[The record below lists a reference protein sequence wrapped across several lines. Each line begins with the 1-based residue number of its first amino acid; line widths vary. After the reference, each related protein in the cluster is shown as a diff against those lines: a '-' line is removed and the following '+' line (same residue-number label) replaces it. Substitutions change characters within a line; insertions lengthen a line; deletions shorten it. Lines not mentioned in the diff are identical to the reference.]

1 MYREEDDDEERV
13 DETEDDAGTP
23 KGASRRLEQ
32 ALECLTCVPVVGI
45 VQRSDEKFWEKKV
58 FELFMRSL
66 GSTEQQ
72 QQEQQQQGEEKK
84 GGEEEEEEE
93 VNEMDDLALFV
104 RKGEHTYFVRR
115 RSSGQDVLLK
125 RAEKE
130 GVDWQESFVL
140 NMVMQQ
146 LVFELTV
153 YVCRRSA
160 DGRQYATLNQTTTR
174 VYPSTVRVN
183 VKSMTRKSTKQAK
196 EDSYPVMYFTMYDF
210 DDVFRNMLLGPDLV
224 LCVDLSVSTAR
235 SAFLGVPMAQAFAPA
250 RTISVFCGAID
261 YAKIDTAF
269 TKQGGGFLSRV
280 ASVFAPGS
288 RRRDGGTAPGESP
301 DSKFVT
307 VNGPRNVGTVQF
319 CFNRHTVANSTTP
332 SPSPEAAAD
341 TATKQKKRGGKDSDH
356 HTEYQCMPY
365 YLSLDIHEIVRAIVK
380 KADI

>member
-1 MYREEDDDEERV
+1 MYREEDEDEGRV
-13 DETEDDAGTP
+13 EGIEDDAGTP

-45 VQRSDEKFWEKKV
+45 VQRSDDKFWEKKV

-66 GSTEQQ
+66 GSNTEQQ
-72 QQEQQQQGEEKK
+72 QQQQQQEQEEKK
-84 GGEEEEEEE
+84 KGRGSDKGEEEEEE
-93 VNEMDDLALFV
+93 NEMDDLALFV

-115 RSSGQDVLLK
+115 RSAGQDVLLT
-125 RAEKE
+125 RTEKE
-130 GVDWQESFVL
+130 SVDWQESFVL

-210 DDVFRNMLLGPDLV
+210 DDVFRNMLLGPELV

-235 SAFLGVPMAQAFAPA
+235 SSFLGVPMAQTFAPA

-269 TKQGGGFLSRV
+269 AKQGGGFLSRV
-280 ASVFAPGS
+280 ASVFAPS
-288 RRRDGGTAPGESP
+288 SRRRRDGPGESP

-332 SPSPEAAAD
+332 SPSPEAAAG
-341 TATKQKKRGGKDSDH
+341 KKKRGDDSDH

-380 KADI
+380 KANI